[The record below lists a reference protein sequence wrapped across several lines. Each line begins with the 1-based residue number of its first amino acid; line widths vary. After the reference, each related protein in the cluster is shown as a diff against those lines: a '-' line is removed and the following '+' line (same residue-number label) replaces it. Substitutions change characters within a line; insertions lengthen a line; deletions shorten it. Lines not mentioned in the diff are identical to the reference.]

1 MSAGAGARPAEP
13 APTPPAQEAPAPAA
27 AEPTPAPRPF
37 EPLGAGGLSNSRSQ
51 GKSGLFDIPGPGGL
65 GGLLPRTPP
74 GPKGAEPDEAAK
86 PGAKPNP
93 RDKKP

>member
-1 MSAGAGARPAEP
+1 MSAGAGPKPAEP
-13 APTPPAQEAPAPAA
+13 APTPPAQEAPAPA
-27 AEPTPAPRPF
+27 EPTPAPKPF

-65 GGLLPRTPP
+65 GGLLP
-74 GPKGAEPDEAAK
+74 
-86 PGAKPNP
+86 GAKPNP